1 MIPLSTLKSG
11 QLSLLS
17 TSLMTTLIPLV
28 LWTRFLRVCHDISWS
43 LIIAHVPLITNT
55 YLFHLWNI
63 TKSHPPCFLFTSVI
77 LVHWAIIFPWT
88 PFLGSLTFTLKL
100 PNWVSRMLSMQSS
113 WLLKTLRYSL
123 AISYPSKHWLT
134 SCPSASGLEY
144 PFLGD
149 AFSDFPWLSE
159 SFQYNLMGTYN
170 YTLCFYSGKTFT
182 LVGLLCRWCLSPT
195 LEG

>member
-1 MIPLSTLKSG
+1 MIPLYPQIRSTFTALYIINDNTYSSSFMD
-11 QLSLLS
+11 QIPESLSL
-17 TSLMTTLIPLV
+17 TFLI
-28 LWTRFLRVCHDISWS
+28 
-43 LIIAHVPLITNT
+43 LIIAHVPHYQ
-55 YLFHLWNI
+55 YLSLHLWNI

-88 PFLGSLTFTLKL
+88 PFLGSSHSLWSSPTESPGCCQCNLPWHWKLSDIVWPSLTH
-100 PNWVSRMLSMQSS
+100 
-113 WLLKTLRYSL
+113 
-123 AISYPSKHWLT
+123 SKHWLT
-134 SCPSASGLEY
+134 SCPSASGLKY

-159 SFQYNLMGTYN
+159 SLWYYLMGTYN
-170 YTLCFYSGKTFT
+170 YTLYFILGKTFT